1 MKKLLVLLF
10 LFPVYLQAGIV
21 QIPYIER
28 EPALDDYSDRCA
40 YMYPAGQPEKVYA
53 PDELDV
59 RSCDISSWN
68 LTNYS
73 AQELADVITF
83 DTQTTFPSRA
93 NLPVGFMPYRLLR
106 INKNPGLRVERIHEK
121 GIQGQGV
128 SVAIIDQNILTNH
141 REYERNL
148 KWYEEDPYWNDKP
161 ASMHGT
167 AAASLLVGN
176 SIGIAPRARLF
187 YFAAAMKYKDG
198 FLDAMPIADNLQKI
212 IALNSKLPPSIKIRV
227 IAILRGFDPQDNGYE
242 AFTAAKNRLEK
253 EGVAV
258 FTTDDVYTLSRIHGA
273 DNPNVEPFYCRP
285 AYWLEPKEYQKI
297 YDLSN
302 DNQDLLIPTDYHT
315 AAAPTDTADY
325 AFYATGGLTWGVT
338 YVAGLY
344 ALGVQIDPSL
354 TKDKFLQAWDESA
367 TEMNCLY
374 SDTSFT
380 AHRFVRPV
388 ALAQKLA
395 EESPLKEEHIRREK
409 TWKRERRQ
417 FIPRTAKRNYGGLMS
432 SEQPSYRPPKTLP
445 QSQKMQPP
453 AAIKK

>member
-1 MKKLLVLLF
+1 MKTWWMLLLL
-10 LFPVYLQAGIV
+10 LPVSLQAGVI

-28 EPALDDYSDRCA
+28 HPALDDFSDRCN
-40 YMYPAGQPEKVYA
+40 YMYPTGQPEKVYA

-106 INKNPGLRVERIHEK
+106 INKNPGLRVEKIHEK
-121 GIQGQGV
+121 GIQGQGI

-148 KWYEEDPYWNDKP
+148 KWYEEDSYWHDKP
-161 ASMHGT
+161 ASVHGT

-176 SIGIAPRARLF
+176 SVGMAPRARLF
-187 YFAAAMKYKDG
+187 YFAAALKYKDG

-212 IALNSKLPPSIKIRV
+212 IELNTKLPPSIKIKA
-227 IAILRGFDPQDNGYE
+227 IAILRGFNPQDNGFE
-242 AFTAAKNRLEK
+242 AFSAAKNKLEK
-253 EGVAV
+253 EGVAI
-258 FTTDDVYTLSRIHGA
+258 FTTDDVYTLSRVHGA
-273 DNPNVEPFYCRP
+273 DNPNLEYFYCRP
-285 AYWLEPKEYQKI
+285 AYWLMPKEYQKI
-297 YDLSN
+297 YDLSA
-302 DNQDLLIPTDYHT
+302 DNQDLLIPTDYRT
-315 AAAPTDTADY
+315 AAAPTDTTDY

-338 YVAGLY
+338 YVTGLY
-344 ALGVQIDPSL
+344 ALGAQIDPSL
-354 TKDKFLQAWDESA
+354 TKEKFLQAWDESA
-367 TEMNCLY
+367 TDMSCLY

-380 AHRFVRPV
+380 ARHFVRPV

-395 EESPLKEEHIRREK
+395 EESPLKEEYIRREK
-409 TWKRERRQ
+409 TWKRERKQ
-417 FIPRTAKRNYGGLMS
+417 FIPRSAARSFSGLMGS
-432 SEQPSYRPPKTLP
+432 DSSYRPERPFP
-445 QSQKMQPP
+445 QAKKMQPP
-453 AAIKK
+453 DTIKK